1 MRISSRDQDDVI
13 SSFII
18 DYLFKIMMIKVDEIL
33 ANNNRIISKAIEDQK
48 YIVKLMK

>member
-33 ANNNRIISKAIEDQK
+33 ANNNRII
-48 YIVKLMK
+48 